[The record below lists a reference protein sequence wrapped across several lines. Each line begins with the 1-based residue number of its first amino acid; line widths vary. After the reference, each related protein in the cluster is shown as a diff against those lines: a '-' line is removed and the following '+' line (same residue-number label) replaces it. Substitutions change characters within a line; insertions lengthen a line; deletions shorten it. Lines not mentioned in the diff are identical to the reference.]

1 MAILPSFWVITVILG
16 ASGDVSTVS
25 ISAWVLAVTVSIIIH
40 ELGHAL
46 TARHFGSQP
55 EILLHSMGGLT
66 SHGRVTSRLKDT
78 LIIAAGPGAGF
89 LFIGTLFVVMLAT
102 GTELHFKSSVPW
114 VGWQPFGVTF
124 TEKLFFYMAYINIG
138 WGLINLF
145 PVLPLDGGLL
155 LKNAL
160 ESFMGRKAGV
170 TTLALSTIFAVATA
184 GYFYYRMQSV
194 FMLLMFGYFAVMSAQ
209 EWIKQ
214 VKRQD

>member
-1 MAILPSFWVITVILG
+1 MPSFWVITVVLG

-25 ISAWVLAVTVSIIIH
+25 ISAWVLAVTISIIVH

-46 TARHFGSQP
+46 TAKHFGSTP

-66 SHGRVTSRLKDT
+66 SHNRVSSRLKDT

-89 LFIGTLFVVMLAT
+89 LFIGVLFLVMLGT
-102 GTELHFKSSVPW
+102 GTDLHTKASVPW
-114 VGWQPFGVTF
+114 IGWQPFDVTF

-155 LKNAL
+155 MKNAL
-160 ESFMGRKAGV
+160 ESTMGHRA
-170 TTLALSTIFAVATA
+170 TIMTLGLSAVFAAATA
-184 GYFYYRMQSV
+184 GFFYYRMQSV
-194 FMLLMFGYFAVMSAQ
+194 FMLIMFGYFAVMSGQ
-209 EWIKQ
+209 EWLKHL
-214 VKRQD
+214 KK

>member
-1 MAILPSFWVITVILG
+1 VVLLG

-46 TARHFGSQP
+46 TARHFGSDP

-66 SHGRVTSRLKDT
+66 SHARIPSRAKDM

-89 LFIGTLFVVMLAT
+89 LFVGVLFLVMLST
-102 GTELHFKSSVPW
+102 GTELHIKESVPW
-114 VGWQPFGVTF
+114 IGWQPFDVTF

-138 WGLINLF
+138 WGLINLL

-155 LKNAL
+155 MENVL
-160 ESFMGRKAGV
+160 ESFMGQRATV
-170 TTLALSTIFAVATA
+170 VALALSALFAAGVA
-184 GYFYYRMQSV
+184 GYFYYRMGSI
-194 FMLLMFGYFAVMSAQ
+194 FMLIMFGYFAVMSGQ
-209 EWIKQ
+209 EWLKR
-214 VKRQD
+214 VKNNPLR